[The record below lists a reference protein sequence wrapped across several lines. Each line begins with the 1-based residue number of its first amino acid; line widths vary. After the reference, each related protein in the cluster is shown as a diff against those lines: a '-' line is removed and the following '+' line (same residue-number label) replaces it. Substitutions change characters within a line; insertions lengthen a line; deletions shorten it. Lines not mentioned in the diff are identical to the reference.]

1 VDVSSRF
8 RDYEHVV
15 RIAALFA
22 AGTAAFLVWRSFMV
36 PSDFGVYGHF
46 RAGALTDNMQRP
58 LVHGGRAACV
68 ECHAD
73 VAELWQGGRHAIV
86 GCESCHG
93 ALGRHARGEEA
104 APPGRPDGRTLCV
117 QCHARMAGKRVEF
130 PQVVVSEH
138 AGDNACKDCHTP
150 HSPAIQ

>member
-1 VDVSSRF
+1 VSSRF

-15 RIAALFA
+15 RIAALFM
-22 AGTAAFLVWRSFMV
+22 AGTVAFLVWRSFMV
-36 PSDFGVYGHF
+36 PTDFGVYGHF

-58 LVHGGRAACV
+58 LVHAGRAACA
-68 ECHAD
+68 ECHGD
-73 VAELWQGGRHAIV
+73 VAEVWHTGRHSIV

-93 ALGRHARGEEA
+93 ALARHASGEDTTT
-104 APPGRPDGRTLCV
+104 PRRPDGRTLCI
-117 QCHARMAGKRVEF
+117 QCHAKTAGKPVAF

-138 AGDNACKDCHTP
+138 AGDNVCKDCHVP